1 MLGIRRR
8 ESPKI
13 VISSLFIIIIIII
26 VIIVVVVDVIG
37 CLNPVWRR
45 FRLGFHLDLFDSS
58 GSSGAVSRLP
68 HPPFPPPSP
77 FSGHVIHLGG
87 SRAFS
92 GPIKLCIVQVL
103 PSGWDSPE
111 LPADWLPSSAC
122 CHPQGQGRLQREIVT
137 GWHHIPVWDS
147 SRFLKHWGIV
157 AVVWSRS
164 PSAPAIHTG
173 CFGESWSLGRD
184 RRRGPVE
191 VTFST
196 GYSFWGDP
204 SRSSTR
210 HPNGANCLTVLRS
223 VCSAYPRFSGG
234 FIKPWHLAVGLIS
247 ISWGTCSWRFIR
259 LSAES
264 LEERWEMARFCWGHL
279 QR

>member
-1 MLGIRRR
+1 MIWFVTFEFLRALSPLHQGHLQSGDARHPPQRIPKNRYFLFIHNDNYYYCYYYCCCWCYWLLESRLTAVSVRFSFGSVWFLWFFRRR
-8 ESPKI
+8 FKVTP
-13 VISSLFIIIIIII
+13 
-26 VIIVVVVDVIG
+26 
-37 CLNPVWRR
+37 P
-45 FRLGFHLDLFDSS
+45 
-58 GSSGAVSRLP
+58 P
-68 HPPFPPPSP
+68 PPFPPPSP

-173 CFGESWSLGRD
+173 CFEESWSLGRD

-196 GYSFWGDP
+196 GYSFWGILRDP
-204 SRSSTR
+204 
-210 HPNGANCLTVLRS
+210 
-223 VCSAYPRFSGG
+223 PRGILMVPIVWPFYGV
-234 FIKPWHLAVGLIS
+234 FAPLIQD
-247 ISWGTCSWRFIR
+247 
-259 LSAES
+259 S
-264 LEERWEMARFCWGHL
+264 LEVSLSHGIL
-279 QR
+279 PLD